1 MEAIKEI
8 LHSISEFLAALKINP
23 MYVLLWVA
31 AGYIQKQYFG
41 WYSKI
46 GEAWKTLILGSVFS
60 LIYAILLRPIML
72 KATWV
77 EFFASYIFAT
87 SLYELFVKDLVNKI
101 LAYAKSFYDKKL
113 GG

>member
-8 LHSISEFLAALKINP
+8 FQSIGEFLTALKINP

-31 AGYIQKQYFG
+31 AGYIQQEYFT
-41 WYSKI
+41 WYAKI
-46 GEAWKTLILGSVFS
+46 NEAWKTLILGSIFS
-60 LIYAILLRPIML
+60 VIYAILLRPVTM

-87 SLYELFVKDLVNKI
+87 SLYELFLKELVNKI
-101 LAYAKSFYDKKL
+101 LVYAKGFFNKKL
-113 GG
+113 QQ